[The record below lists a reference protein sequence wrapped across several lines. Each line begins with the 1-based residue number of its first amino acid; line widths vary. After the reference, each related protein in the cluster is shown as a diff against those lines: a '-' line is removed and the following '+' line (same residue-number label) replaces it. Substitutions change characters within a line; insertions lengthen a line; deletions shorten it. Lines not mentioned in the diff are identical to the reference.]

1 MRTLNY
7 LLLALVAVL
16 PLGSLFAQAPRTMT
30 YQGILTDPTGGLPP
44 DGAHTLTL
52 NLYEG
57 ATGGTAIYTEMHS
70 AVPVVKGLFNI
81 IIGSQVSLP
90 PTLRFDR
97 AYFLGVSIDN
107 GVELSPR
114 TALSAVPYALYANV
128 AAQAQSLAPGA
139 TGVVTSLNGKDGSV
153 TLKGGGSTI
162 INRNGDTITIS
173 STGGAGGNGIQGV
186 QSSSATLTV
195 ANPTGPIADIGLA
208 DGAVTT
214 VKLATGAVT
223 TVKLADGA
231 VVGAKLADGAVVS
244 AKLADGAVTNA
255 KLADGAVTS
264 IKLADGAVVTAKLA
278 DGAVATAKLAD
289 GAVASAKLADGSVTT
304 IKLADTVVGTT
315 KIKDGAITQAKIA
328 AGVSFPPT
336 GSAGGDLMGT
346 YPNPTIAANAVVSS
360 KIADGTITGADI
372 SATAALSVGTI
383 TTTGDVGVGVAT
395 GGSRLVV
402 KGSGATAATSAMN
415 VTSSLGTSSLFVRD
429 DGHVGVG
436 TTSPGA
442 ALEVVGGVGAGII
455 VSSGTVIMSTTS
467 LTPVPGGPGAGVT
480 VPAGVTMVRVNDDA
494 ANLAI
499 AVTFPAAVNG
509 QILIITNDDTVNA
522 AFVPIPGVTI
532 ATGQTRMFVFNGAAW
547 RLVN

>member
-7 LLLALVAVL
+7 LLLAIIAVL

-30 YQGILTDPTGGLPP
+30 YQGILTDPSGGLPP

-52 NLYEG
+52 NLYES
-57 ATGGTAIYTEMHS
+57 ASGGTAIYTEMHS

-81 IIGSQVSLP
+81 IIGSQTSLP
-90 PTLRFDR
+90 TTLRFDR

-107 GVELSPR
+107 GQELSPR
-114 TALSAVPYALYANV
+114 TALSTVPYALYANV

-153 TLKGGGSTI
+153 TLKGGGATI

-186 QSSSATLTV
+186 QSSNATLTV
-195 ANPTGPIADIGLA
+195 ANPTGPIADIDLA

-214 VKLATGAVT
+214 AKIASGAVT
-223 TVKLADGA
+223 TAKIADGA

-255 KLADGAVTS
+255 K
-264 IKLADGAVVTAKLA
+264 IADGAVVGAKLA
-278 DGAVATAKLAD
+278 DGAVTNAKIAD
-289 GAVASAKLADGSVTT
+289 GAVATAKLADGSVTT
-304 IKLADTVVGTT
+304 IKLADTAVGSA

-336 GSAGGDLMGT
+336 GTAGGDLTGT
-346 YPNPTIAANAVVSS
+346 YPSPTIAANAVVSS
-360 KIADGTITGADI
+360 KIADGTIVGADI
-372 SATAALSVGTI
+372 STTAALGVATVS
-383 TTTGDVGVGVAT
+383 TTGDVGVGIAT
-395 GGSRLVV
+395 GGSRLAV
-402 KGSGATAATSAMN
+402 KGSGATAATSAVN
-415 VTSSLGTSSLFVRD
+415 VTNSLGATSLFVRD
-429 DGHVGVG
+429 DGHVGIG

-442 ALEVVGGVGAGII
+442 ALEVAGGVGAGII
-455 VSSGTVIMSTTS
+455 VSSGTVIMSSTS
-467 LTPVPGGPGAGVT
+467 LTPVPGGGGAAVT

-494 ANLAI
+494 ANLPI
-499 AVTFPAAVNG
+499 GITFPAAVNG

-522 AFVPIPGVTI
+522 ALVAIPGVTI
-532 ATGQTRMFVFNGAAW
+532 ATAQTRMFVFNGLAW